1 MLLLAIDTSTSAITV
16 ALHDGAGVV
25 AAASEVDAR
34 AHGEKLAPMVRSVL
48 ARVHAGPDDVTAVV
62 AGEGPGPFT
71 GLRVGLVTA
80 RVFAWARGIPAYGVG
95 SLDALAWQA
104 VWDGRQRRPSVDRP
118 PGHRLLV
125 ATDARRKEVYWA
137 TYEVG
142 RERPELLDGPSVG
155 RAADL
160 PSEVRGLPSV
170 GRGALLYP
178 DALTAWSPAAGPI
191 LDVHAGALADLA
203 AWRLARVESLVGPT
217 PRYLR
222 RPDAR
227 PAPAEPLVIRGAS

>member
-16 ALHDGAGVV
+16 ALHNGTAVV
-25 AAASEVDAR
+25 AAASEVAPR
-34 AHGEKLAPMVRSVL
+34 AHGERLAPMVRSVL
-48 ARVHAGPDDVTAVV
+48 EQARVGPDDVTAVV

-80 RVFAWARGIPAYGVG
+80 CVFAWARGVPAYGLG
-95 SLDALAWQA
+95 SLDALAWRSL
-104 VWDGRQRRPSVDRP
+104 WDGRQRRPFGDRP
-118 PGHRLLV
+118 PGQRLLV

-137 TYEVG
+137 TYEVS
-142 RERPELLDGPSVG
+142 REEPERLDGPSVG

-160 PSEVRGLPSV
+160 PSEVRALPSV

-178 DALTAWSPAAGPI
+178 EALTAWSPAAGPI
-191 LDVHAGALADLA
+191 LDVDAGALADLA
-203 AWRLARVESLVGPT
+203 ARRLARGESLADPT

-227 PAPAEPLVIRGAS
+227 PAAALVTRRTS